1 MMNME
6 NKKKLSLN
14 ELSKN
19 ELNKRQMKSLKGGD
33 FCNQHCGTK
42 KPVDKDVTGTWKAA
56 YGED

>member
-19 ELNKRQMKSLKGGD
+19 ELNKKQMKSLKGGD
-33 FCNQHCGTK
+33 FCAAHCGTET
-42 KPVDKDVTGTWKAA
+42 PVDSSVYEDWRAA
-56 YGED
+56 FYD

>member
-1 MMNME
+1 ME

-19 ELNKRQMKSLKGGD
+19 ELNKKQMKSLKGGD
-33 FCNQHCGTK
+33 FCAAHCGTE
-42 KPVDKDVTGTWKAA
+42 KPVDSDVTGFWKAA